1 MYSVSNVDLFL
12 LADIRIFGRI
22 TDCEKTSEFVSFR
35 GMDGL
40 LYVFRFVTMG
50 MRNAHASP
58 SAVAASRMFSTAA
71 HAEAK

>member
-12 LADIRIFGRI
+12 LADMRIFGRI

-40 LYVFRFVTMG
+40 LYVFRFVTDG
-50 MRNAHASP
+50 DAHASP